1 MAYELVVFP
10 FKDPEEVLDYDLD
23 WSSRLPDGDAITTS
37 AWALSSPPDS
47 ALVINSETE
56 TTTVTKVWLSGGTLG
71 QTYELTNH
79 ITTVGGRQM
88 EQTCQLVIAAK

>member
-23 WSSRLPDGDAITTS
+23 WSSRLTDGDTITAST
-37 AWALSSPPDS
+37 WALSSPPD
-47 ALVINSETE
+47 AVLRIDSETE

-71 QTYELTNH
+71 QVYNLTNH
-79 ITTVGGRQM
+79 VTTAGGRQM